1 MGGSSPLG
9 AVGYVNAAFELH
21 GQIMKGEMP
30 EPDCIYIASGSM
42 GTAAGLILGIR
53 TLSMKTKMV
62 AVRVN
67 SERFVNVKRLIKL
80 IYQTNSLL
88 SSMDPSFPISIFA
101 NLMWKSDKV
110 SLARN
115 MPFPQK
121 QLGSNIFDEPLR
133 QH

>member
-1 MGGSSPLG
+1 
-9 AVGYVNAAFELH
+9 
-21 GQIMKGEMP
+21 MP
-30 EPDCIYIASGSM
+30 EPDYIYIASGSM

-53 TLSMKTKMV
+53 ALNMKTKVV

-88 SSMDPSFPISIFA
+88 SSMDPSFPHFDFP
-101 NLMWKSDKV
+101 NPMWKSDKV

-115 MPFPQK
+115 MLFPQK
-121 QLGSNIFDEPLR
+121 QAWKQCL
-133 QH
+133 